1 VKLRERKLIAS
12 NAMWVGHCP
21 AERQETRWHLTYG
34 RQEQLQHITLWLTGL
49 INLDSIIDKH
59 QISVLSTTCDPTI
72 DAVSDCLNTD
82 RVHRH
87 FLATS
92 FFLIAA
98 TVNILNDYL
107 SPTVLNGYVLHGNSL
122 HTALQHGDFQ
132 AVLWRIWGV
141 ILHTALREIHCKV
154 GRWKTLKTGQHLAK
168 LEARVEW
175 HLIFFQ
181 TWCSL

>member
-1 VKLRERKLIAS
+1 
-12 NAMWVGHCP
+12 
-21 AERQETRWHLTYG
+21 
-34 RQEQLQHITLWLTGL
+34 LQHITLRLIGL
-49 INLDSIIDKH
+49 INLDSVIDKY
-59 QISVLSTTCDPTI
+59 QISVLSTTCDPTT

-122 HTALQHGDFQ
+122 HSALQHGDFQ
-132 AVLWRIWGV
+132 AVL
-141 ILHTALREIHCKV
+141 
-154 GRWKTLKTGQHLAK
+154 
-168 LEARVEW
+168 
-175 HLIFFQ
+175 
-181 TWCSL
+181 